1 MRDLDS
7 LALYDALPPD
17 EQAAVAAAL
26 AEQPA
31 LAEAFA
37 RWRSLRADVRADLA
51 QALPD
56 RALLVLYALSD
67 DDLLSADE
75 QDRLEAVRPDIEA
88 AVATHPGLAAAVRR
102 IQADRDAFE
111 QAWAEAA
118 SETAEPADVAP
129 IEATPIEEE
138 TVAPRTAPRRPAPDR
153 SALRASQRPTRWV
166 WRAASVLAVVAF
178 AAVATY
184 LFNRDAGWET
194 ITAQSD
200 TVVTL
205 PDGSTAD
212 LAAGATLMVPEAGA
226 EDARQARLLGGG
238 ALFRIEHDAAAPFT
252 VTTLNAR
259 VAVLGTTFAVEA
271 TDVETEV
278 VLVAGAVEV
287 ASDGDP
293 EAAVRLE
300 PGQRTRVLALDA
312 PEAPV
317 RADLGATLA
326 AVDAGA
332 GETAEGIAALLGER
346 FDVSV
351 TVDDALA
358 HERLSVAPS
367 GDDAEAALD
376 ALARALGA
384 RLVAEGDAFR
394 IAAR

>member
-1 MRDLDS
+1 M
-7 LALYDALPPD
+7 
-17 EQAAVAAAL
+17 
-26 AEQPA
+26 
-31 LAEAFA
+31 
-37 RWRSLRADVRADLA
+37 
-51 QALPD
+51 
-56 RALLVLYALSD
+56 
-67 DDLLSADE
+67 
-75 QDRLEAVRPDIEA
+75 
-88 AVATHPGLAAAVRR
+88 
-102 IQADRDAFE
+102 
-111 QAWAEAA
+111 
-118 SETAEPADVAP
+118 
-129 IEATPIEEE
+129 
-138 TVAPRTAPRRPAPDR
+138 
-153 SALRASQRPTRWV
+153 
-166 WRAASVLAVVAF
+166 
-178 AAVATY
+178 
-184 LFNRDAGWET
+184 
-194 ITAQSD
+194 
-200 TVVTL
+200 
-205 PDGSTAD
+205 
-212 LAAGATLMVPEAGA
+212 
-226 EDARQARLLGGG
+226 
-238 ALFRIEHDAAAPFT
+238 
-252 VTTLNAR
+252 
-259 VAVLGTTFAVEA
+259 AVLGTTFAVEA

-346 FDVSV
+346 FGVSV
-351 TVDDALA
+351 AVDDALA

>member
-37 RWRSLRADVRADLA
+37 RWRSLRADVRVDLA

-56 RALLVLYALSD
+56 RALLVLYALAD
-67 DDLLSADE
+67 DDLLSVDE

-138 TVAPRTAPRRPAPDR
+138 TVAPRTAPRRSAPDR

-271 TDVETEV
+271 ADVETEV

-346 FDVSV
+346 FGVSV
-351 TVDDALA
+351 AVDDALA

>member
-37 RWRSLRADVRADLA
+37 RWRSLRADVRVDLA

-153 SALRASQRPTRWV
+153 SALRASQSETRWV

-238 ALFRIEHDAAAPFT
+238 ALFRI
-252 VTTLNAR
+252 
-259 VAVLGTTFAVEA
+259 
-271 TDVETEV
+271 
-278 VLVAGAVEV
+278 
-287 ASDGDP
+287 
-293 EAAVRLE
+293 
-300 PGQRTRVLALDA
+300 
-312 PEAPV
+312 
-317 RADLGATLA
+317 
-326 AVDAGA
+326 
-332 GETAEGIAALLGER
+332 
-346 FDVSV
+346 
-351 TVDDALA
+351 
-358 HERLSVAPS
+358 
-367 GDDAEAALD
+367 
-376 ALARALGA
+376 
-384 RLVAEGDAFR
+384 
-394 IAAR
+394 